1 MYFEKKHDYLICVDS
16 DGTIMD
22 TMTIKHNSCF
32 GPCFMKVFGI
42 KTNIED
48 ILNHW
53 NHTNLYSKDRGINR
67 FQGLKEILIY
77 INKKYNIHFDDEE
90 KFYSWVNV
98 TPRFDV
104 KLLKDELS
112 NDPSNYVIKK
122 AIEWSDLVNNEIAKL
137 PLPVEFGYV
146 KESLEK
152 ASKFA
157 SLLGVSSANKDA
169 VNNEW
174 KQRGLLP
181 YFAFVACQDE
191 GSKKDIIRNALKLG
205 YKKENVIM
213 LGDAM
218 GDYFAARDNDV
229 KFYPIIPTKENSCW
243 KEFSEN
249 VLDIISNG
257 NYSKEIEKEYIDRF
271 MDFLEN
277 GGN

>member
-32 GPCFMKVFGI
+32 GPCFIKVFGI
-42 KTNIED
+42 TSNIED
-48 ILNHW
+48 ILSHW
-53 NHTNLYSKDRGINR
+53 NHVNLYSKDRGINR

-90 KFYSWVNV
+90 KFYSWVNA

-104 KLLKDELS
+104 KLLKDELDHDS
-112 NDPSNYVIKK
+112 SNYVIKK

-137 PLPVEFGYV
+137 PLPIEFSYV

-152 ASKFA
+152 ASMFA

-218 GDYFAARDNDV
+218 GDYFASRDNDV

-243 KEFSEN
+243 KEFYEN

>member
-32 GPCFMKVFGI
+32 GHCFIKVFGI
-42 KTNIED
+42 TSNIED

-53 NHTNLYSKDRGINR
+53 NYVNLYSKDRGINR

-90 KFYSWVNV
+90 KFYSWVNA

-104 KLLKDELS
+104 KLLKDELGH
-112 NDPSNYVIKK
+112 DPSNYVIKK
-122 AIEWSDLVNNEIAKL
+122 AIEWSNLVNQEIAKL
-137 PLPVEFGYV
+137 PLPLEFDYV

-152 ASKFA
+152 VSRFA

-174 KQRGLLP
+174 KQRGLLQ

-218 GDYFAARDNDV
+218 GDYFASRDNDV

-243 KEFSEN
+243 KEFYEN

>member
-1 MYFEKKHDYLICVDS
+1 MDFEKKHDYLICVDS

-32 GPCFMKVFGI
+32 GPCFIKVFGI

-48 ILNHW
+48 ILSHW

-77 INKKYNIHFDDEE
+77 INKKYNIHFIDEE
-90 KFYSWVNV
+90 KFYSWVNA
-98 TPRFDV
+98 TPRFDI
-104 KLLKDELS
+104 KLLKDELGHDS
-112 NDPSNYVIKK
+112 SNYVIKK
-122 AIEWSDLVNNEIAKL
+122 AIEWSILVNEEIAKL
-137 PLPVEFGYV
+137 PLPNEFSYV

-152 ASKFA
+152 ASRFA

-174 KQRGLLP
+174 KQRGLLS

-218 GDYFAARDNDV
+218 GDYFASRDNDV

-243 KEFSEN
+243 KEFYEN